1 MHKTAYG
8 TRLGRIALALALA
21 ATLAAALSCVLAT
34 NAHAAT
40 TFSKRIMYYDDSYS
54 SSKYD
59 ITGDK
64 KADRLTIKSYGGDGY
79 DYFDKVRVYVNG
91 KRKLTLPTLYSSN
104 AILLRIKSGRT
115 FLFLET
121 LGEGYRETEG
131 IYTYKGGK
139 LVKVLNTDIFPS
151 CCHGDG
157 TPYHRMAHFS
167 DSNVSSISVSG
178 STVRIKF
185 HNVNTITGRS
195 AVTYSFK
202 YSDGKLRKTSST
214 STSFSINER
223 SSKKVTAAT
232 SFPVYRNSNS
242 TGKVTKVKKG
252 ARVTLKAVQIRPSD
266 HFISVKVTSGSTT
279 GWITCKSFKG
289 LTYSS
294 LHDYTLFKE
303 ATGYLNP

>member
-1 MHKTAYG
+1 M
-8 TRLGRIALALALA
+8 
-21 ATLAAALSCVLAT
+21 
-34 NAHAAT
+34 
-40 TFSKRIMYYDDSYS
+40 
-54 SSKYD
+54 
-59 ITGDK
+59 
-64 KADRLTIKSYGGDGY
+64 
-79 DYFDKVRVYVNG
+79 
-91 KRKLTLPTLYSSN
+91 
-104 AILLRIKSGRT
+104 
-115 FLFLET
+115 ET

-252 ARVTLKAVQIRPSD
+252 ARVTLKAIQIRPSD
-266 HFISVKVTSGSTT
+266 HFISVKVASGSTT
-279 GWITCKSFKG
+279 GWITCKSFKS

-294 LHDYTLFKE
+294 LHDYTLFRE
-303 ATGYLNP
+303 AMGYLNP